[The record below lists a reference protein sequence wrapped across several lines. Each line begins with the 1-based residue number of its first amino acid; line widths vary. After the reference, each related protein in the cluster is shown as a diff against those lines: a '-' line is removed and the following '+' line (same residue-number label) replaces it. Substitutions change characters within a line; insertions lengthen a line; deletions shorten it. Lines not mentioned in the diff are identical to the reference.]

1 MPKYFPDVDPS
12 MLTTGTFGML
22 TELIGTITED
32 SFNTGSS
39 LVSEVFPTRSK
50 MNSSIYSNAAIFQL
64 TNAFAE
70 ASSCDIILGIPESDI
85 RNNFQKKDGSDY
97 YFFYIDKDTT
107 ISVEDLTFTLDYDI
121 EIKAMYRESDKG
133 WVYSAKYIMDEYKN
147 TASPILDPYIRLKK
161 MKNGFFWIY
170 N

>member
-1 MPKYFPDVDPS
+1 MSEKISRDYVDIFSIKDLAINNIMPKYFPDVDPS

-97 YFFYIDKDTT
+97 YFFYIDT
-107 ISVEDLTFTLDYDI
+107 IKNSV
-121 EIKAMYRESDKG
+121 
-133 WVYSAKYIMDEYKN
+133 
-147 TASPILDPYIRLKK
+147 
-161 MKNGFFWIY
+161 
-170 N
+170 